1 MTSLFEGAA
10 GILRHHP
17 EIALF
22 LVLALG
28 YLIGKIKVAGHAV
41 GLVTGSLF
49 AGLAVGQ
56 IGVEISLE
64 IKTVFLLLFL
74 FANGYGAGPQ
84 FFRALRSDGAAP
96 LILTLVITFTGL
108 LCVWGMASL
117 MRLDVGFASGLL
129 SGSLTQSPAI
139 GTATEAIM
147 ALDLPLEQR
156 QALVNHIPVADA
168 VCYLFGFW
176 GEVFYV
182 AALLP
187 RMIKVDLEREAQKLE
202 AELGLSDT
210 PAHVASA
217 YRALALRGFLL
228 PSGSFATVGALEAE
242 AAAQG
247 FRLFVSRIRRDGALI
262 DVGEDTALRPGDILA
277 IAGRTGWVTEFAHL
291 RLGAEQDDPELLDRP
306 VETLE
311 AVVTKSGTA
320 AGRTLGELADDHG
333 TTRGLFVRSIRRGGN
348 DIPVVLSTRLDPGD
362 VVTLVGAPGS
372 VEAAAARIGFAEK
385 PSVSTDMFTLGFGIA
400 VGCLIGLPTL
410 MLGNVAL
417 SLSTSVGTLLAGLF
431 FGWLRSVRPML
442 TGRVPE
448 ASQAFMVNFGL
459 AGFVAITGLH
469 AGPVFFSA
477 LAEVGI
483 WLFMAGIVCTCV
495 PPTVG
500 AFFGR
505 YVLKMNPVLL
515 LGAVAGA
522 QTMTA
527 AMVAV
532 QERAKSRAPVLGFTV
547 PYALGNIILT
557 TWGTVIVLLM
567 SP

>member
-1 MTSLFEGAA
+1 MIEGFFA
-10 GILRHHP
+10 ILRAHP

-28 YLIGKIKVAGHAV
+28 YLIGKIRIAGHGL

-96 LILTLVITFTGL
+96 LILTLVVTITGL
-108 LCVWGMASL
+108 LCVWGMARL
-117 MRLDVGFASGLL
+117 MGLDVGFASGLL

-147 ALDLPLEQR
+147 ALDLPLEER
-156 QALVNHIPVADA
+156 RALVNHIPVADA

-176 GEVFYV
+176 GEVFFV
-182 AALLP
+182 AAILP
-187 RMIKVDLEREAQKLE
+187 RLVKVDLEAEAKRLE
-202 AELGLSDT
+202 ATLGVAET
-210 PAHVASA
+210 PAHLGSA
-217 YRALALRGFLL
+217 YRLQTARAYLL
-228 PSGSFATVGALEAE
+228 PEPIFTTVGALED
-242 AAAQG
+242 AAAAKG
-247 FRLFVSRIRRDGALI
+247 FRVFVPRLRRGDALI
-262 DVGEDTALRPGDILA
+262 EAERDTALQAGDLLA
-277 IAGRTGWVTEFAHL
+277 LAGRGGWVVGFARDHL
-291 RLGAEQDDPELLDRP
+291 GHESDDAELLDMP
-306 VETLE
+306 VETLDV
-311 AVVTKSGTA
+311 VVTA
-320 AGRTLGELADDHG
+320 ASHAGKRLDALARDADA
-333 TTRGLFVRSIRRGGN
+333 TRGVFVRSIRRGGV
-348 DIPVVLSTRLDPGD
+348 DIPVTGGTVLERGD
-362 VVTLVGAPGS
+362 VVTIVGTPALVEGVA
-372 VEAAAARIGFAEK
+372 ERLGFAER
-385 PSVSTDMFTLGFGIA
+385 PSVATDMFTLGFGIA
-400 VGCLIGLPTL
+400 VGCLIGLPAL
-410 MLGNVAL
+410 VLGGVKL

-431 FGWLRSVRPML
+431 LGWLRSVRPNV

-477 LAEVGI
+477 LAEVGLS
-483 WLFMAGIVCTCV
+483 LFLAGIVCTCV
-495 PPTVG
+495 PPTIG

-515 LGAVAGA
+515 FGAVAGA

-567 SP
+567 T